1 MNVNLLKLL
10 NKLQDS
16 NNKNNMG
23 LSLNSST
30 GTNYTFPAGSN
41 HPTGVVNAFKEK
53 GGEINK
59 ELLLKYLLLELN
71 KLRLNKNINIL
82 APEGGYAR
90 DINKYIKELSNKG
103 NKLQHLNTMNTW
115 STQIYNYNNNN
126 EIMTFMKDMVI
137 RKLLYKLMTYKLDL
151 NNNKIIIIS
160 KPIFEHS
167 LNKLNIKFY
176 YYNKSSYIHNNNNK
190 LYYMNMLS
198 RIINLLNN
206 DSNNLSRI
214 LSYYYNKNVTIEPIK
229 LSYNYLNSDIFS
241 KSISLDNINK
251 GIKNEY
257 SRTLNNNLPKLND
270 KNISMNYINNIK
282 LINKFKYNNIINNI
296 NNNNKLNINNIYKD
310 INIIN
315 LPMNILMFKYLTG
328 WSVTYNGRL
337 SANKS
342 ISRSET
348 HKLLVGTFRNK
359 NYLWSNMNNLYKLNY
374 ISANHNLSSNHNIN
388 KNGTYNIKVKLNF
401 I

>member
-1 MNVNLLKLL
+1 
-10 NKLQDS
+10 
-16 NNKNNMG
+16 
-23 LSLNSST
+23 
-30 GTNYTFPAGSN
+30 
-41 HPTGVVNAFKEK
+41 
-53 GGEINK
+53 
-59 ELLLKYLLLELN
+59 
-71 KLRLNKNINIL
+71 
-82 APEGGYAR
+82 
-90 DINKYIKELSNKG
+90 
-103 NKLQHLNTMNTW
+103 
-115 STQIYNYNNNN
+115 
-126 EIMTFMKDMVI
+126 MKDMVI

-206 DSNNLSRI
+206 DSNNLSKI

-257 SRTLNNNLPKLND
+257 SRLLNNNLPKLND

-310 INIIN
+310 ININN

-328 WSVTYNGRL
+328 
-337 SANKS
+337 
-342 ISRSET
+342 
-348 HKLLVGTFRNK
+348 
-359 NYLWSNMNNLYKLNY
+359 
-374 ISANHNLSSNHNIN
+374 
-388 KNGTYNIKVKLNF
+388 
-401 I
+401 

>member
-10 NKLQDS
+10 DKLLKINNIN
-16 NNKNNMG
+16 NNK
-23 LSLNSST
+23 
-30 GTNYTFPAGSN
+30 
-41 HPTGVVNAFKEK
+41 
-53 GGEINK
+53 
-59 ELLLKYLLLELN
+59 LLLKNLLLELN
-71 KLRLNKNINIL
+71 KLRLNNNINNL
-82 APEGGYAR
+82 

-103 NKLQHLNTMNTW
+103 NKLQHLNPINSW
-115 STQIYNYNNNN
+115 STQIYNYNKNN
-126 EIMTFMKDMVI
+126 EINTLIKDIII
-137 RKLLYKLMTYKLDL
+137 RKLLYKLITFKFINKNNKSTEDL
-151 NNNKIIIIS
+151 NKIIIIS

-176 YYNKSSYIHNNNNK
+176 YYNKSFYNNNNNNNN
-190 LYYMNMLS
+190 LYYINMLS
-198 RIINLLNN
+198 KIINLLNN
-206 DSNNLSRI
+206 DTNNLSKI

-257 SRTLNNNLPKLND
+257 SRLLNNNLPKLND
-270 KNISMNYINNIK
+270 KNISINYINNIK
-282 LINKFKYNNIINNI
+282 YINKLKYNNIINNI
-296 NNNNKLNINNIYKD
+296 NNNNNNKLNITNIYNNIN
-310 INIIN
+310 INN
-315 LPMNILMFKYLTG
+315 LPINILMFKYLTG

-359 NYLWSNMNNLYKLNY
+359 NYLWSNMNNLYKLNH

>member
-16 NNKNNMG
+16 NNKN
-23 LSLNSST
+23 
-30 GTNYTFPAGSN
+30 
-41 HPTGVVNAFKEK
+41 
-53 GGEINK
+53 NK

-103 NKLQHLNTMNTW
+103 NKLQHLNLMNTW

-206 DSNNLSRI
+206 DSNNLSKI

-257 SRTLNNNLPKLND
+257 SRLLNNNLPKLND

-310 INIIN
+310 ININN

-374 ISANHNLSSNHNIN
+374 IPANHNLSSNHNIN

>member
-10 NKLQDS
+10 NKLQNS
-16 NNKNNMG
+16 NNKNNIG
-23 LSLNSST
+23 LSLNNSIGLNST
-30 GTNYTFPAGSN
+30 FSLKGKATTYQKEVGSWY
-41 HPTGVVNAFKEK
+41 GD
-53 GGEINK
+53 INK

-82 APEGGYAR
+82 APKGGYAR

-103 NKLQHLNTMNTW
+103 NKLQHLNLMNTW

-257 SRTLNNNLPKLND
+257 SRLLNNNLPKLND
-270 KNISMNYINNIK
+270 KNISINYINNIK

-310 INIIN
+310 ININN

>member
-1 MNVNLLKLL
+1 
-10 NKLQDS
+10 
-16 NNKNNMG
+16 
-23 LSLNSST
+23 
-30 GTNYTFPAGSN
+30 
-41 HPTGVVNAFKEK
+41 
-53 GGEINK
+53 
-59 ELLLKYLLLELN
+59 
-71 KLRLNKNINIL
+71 
-82 APEGGYAR
+82 
-90 DINKYIKELSNKG
+90 
-103 NKLQHLNTMNTW
+103 
-115 STQIYNYNNNN
+115 
-126 EIMTFMKDMVI
+126 MTFMKDMVI

-257 SRTLNNNLPKLND
+257 SRLLNNNLPKLND
-270 KNISMNYINNIK
+270 KNISINYINNIK

-310 INIIN
+310 ININN

-328 WSVTYNGRL
+328 
-337 SANKS
+337 
-342 ISRSET
+342 
-348 HKLLVGTFRNK
+348 
-359 NYLWSNMNNLYKLNY
+359 
-374 ISANHNLSSNHNIN
+374 
-388 KNGTYNIKVKLNF
+388 
-401 I
+401 